1 MSYRALITGATGL
14 LGQALLANLPAG
26 YRLYATASRSPSD
39 ELLTGEDF
47 LAFSLT
53 EEDFSP
59 LARFCKPDVVINC
72 AAVTDH
78 ALCENNPA
86 LAQAINATAVE
97 RLTRLFPDAYF
108 IQVSTDAVFGD
119 DVVMPDESVP
129 PVPFSVYGK
138 TKLAGESFLLSAL
151 PSSSVV
157 LRTTIVGLGGR
168 RHTPSLAEW
177 ILRTLRSGT
186 PLNLYT
192 DAVFTPVSVWD
203 FLPVITW
210 CIDQRPTSV
219 LHACGSQAVSKH
231 DFGYLLARHC
241 GLDTGL
247 IRPAELA
254 RSAHGACRRMNQS
267 LSSSKLHHL
276 RGKALPNASDCA
288 ASIAR
293 RFQ

>member
-1 MSYRALITGATGL
+1 MSCSILITGATGL
-14 LGQALLANLPAG
+14 LGQALLANLPTE
-26 YRLYATASRSPSD
+26 YRLYATASRPPSGN
-39 ELLTGEDF
+39 LSTGKDF
-47 LAFSLT
+47 LAFSLNR
-53 EEDFSP
+53 EDFSP
-59 LARFCKPDVVINC
+59 LAEFCKPDIVINC

-78 ALCENNPA
+78 ALCENNPV

-97 RLTRLFPDAYF
+97 RLARLFPDAYF
-108 IQVSTDAVFGD
+108 IQISTDAVFGD

-129 PVPFSVYGK
+129 PIPFSVYGK

-177 ILRTLRSGT
+177 ILKTLLNRA

-210 CIDQRPTSV
+210 CIDRRPTSV
-219 LHACGSQAVSKH
+219 LHACGPQAVSKY
-231 DFGYLLARHC
+231 DFGHLLARHC
-241 GLDTGL
+241 GLDAGL

-267 LSSSKLHHL
+267 LSSNRLHHL
-276 RGKALPNASDCA
+276 RGKTLPNASDCA

>member
-1 MSYRALITGATGL
+1 M
-14 LGQALLANLPAG
+14 LGQALLANLPTE
-26 YRLYATASRSPSD
+26 YMLYTTASRPPSD
-39 ELLTGEDF
+39 QLLMGKDF

-53 EEDFSP
+53 QEDFSP

-78 ALCENNPA
+78 ALCESNPL

-97 RLTRLFPDAYF
+97 RLARLFPAAYF
-108 IQVSTDAVFGD
+108 IQISTDAVFGD
-119 DVVMPDESVP
+119 DAAMPDESVP
-129 PVPFSVYGK
+129 PAPFSVYGK
-138 TKLAGESFLLSAL
+138 TKLAGESLLLSTL
-151 PSSSVV
+151 PDSSVV

-177 ILRTLRSGT
+177 ILKTLRSGM

-210 CIDQRPTSV
+210 CIDRRPTSI
-219 LHACGSQAVSKH
+219 LHACGSQAISKH
-231 DFGYLLARHC
+231 DFGHLLARHC
-241 GLDTGL
+241 RLDAGL

-267 LSSSKLHHL
+267 LSSDRLHHL
-276 RGKALPNASDCA
+276 RGKALPNAADCA